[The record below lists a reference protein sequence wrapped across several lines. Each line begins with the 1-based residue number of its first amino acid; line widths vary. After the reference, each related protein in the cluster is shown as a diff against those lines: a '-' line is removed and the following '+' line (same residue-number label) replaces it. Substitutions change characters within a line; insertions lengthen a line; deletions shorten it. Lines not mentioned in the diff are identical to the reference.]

1 MKTKQLL
8 KESLIWVI
16 IAIPFVY
23 FAVLYPHLPGQI
35 PIHFDIHGNPDNYA
49 SKATYWWLI
58 GSMTIGLY
66 LIMLI
71 IPLIDPKGKIKQ
83 MGNKYYILKLILV
96 GLMALL
102 SIISVYVAANPK
114 VKINFLIMITIGL
127 MFLIF
132 GNYMPSFKPNYF
144 IGIRTPWTLES
155 EDNWRRTHRMGGWLW
170 AITGLVV
177 IILTLVGVNALVS
190 IILLTIAAFTPLVY
204 SFIIYLEDK
213 KKHQ

>member
-16 IAIPFVY
+16 IAIPFIY
-23 FAVLYPHLPGQI
+23 FAVLYPHLPAQI

-49 SKATYWWLI
+49 SKAAYWWI
-58 GSMTIGLY
+58 ISSMTIGLY

-127 MFLIF
+127 MFLVF

-155 EDNWRRTHRMGGWLW
+155 EENWRRTHRFGGWLW
-170 AITGLVV
+170 AITGLLV
-177 IILTLVGVNALVS
+177 IILTVIGVNAIVS

-204 SFIIYLEDK
+204 SFIIYLEQK
-213 KKHQ
+213 KKQQ